1 MENNTP
7 LVMITLIQ
15 RPKRKL
21 MFLRSMKA
29 HNYWTYCEEVGCEW
43 EKLFNSVEG
52 KFDIAALLELP
63 RFLQKEGYS
72 SIASGIEIPFDYNR
86 KCPENCEIVDLDSCE
101 MLYFQ
106 SEPFVCEEDN
116 VIAIEYVTKAIS
128 KYNPN
133 QYGFEYAS
141 ELAPKFNFGA
151 QPVNGAKQALPIKRK
166 A

>member
-21 MFLRSMKA
+21 LFLRSKKA
-29 HNYWTYCEEVGCEW
+29 YNYWTYCEEAGCEW
-43 EKLFNSVEG
+43 EELFNSVEG

-63 RFLQKEGYS
+63 QFLQKEGTS
-72 SIASGIEIPFDYNR
+72 PIASGIEIPFDCNR
-86 KCPENCEIVDLDSCE
+86 KCPENFEIMDLDSCE

-116 VIAIEYVTKAIS
+116 VIAMEYVTKAIS

-133 QYGFEYAS
+133 QYGLEYAP

-151 QPVNGAKQALPIKRK
+151 QPANGAKQALPVKRK